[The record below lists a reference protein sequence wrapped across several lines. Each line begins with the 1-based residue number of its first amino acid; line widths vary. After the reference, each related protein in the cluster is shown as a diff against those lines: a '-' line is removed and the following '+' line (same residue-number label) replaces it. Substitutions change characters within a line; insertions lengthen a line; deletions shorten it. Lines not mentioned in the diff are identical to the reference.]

1 MSESY
6 YQIKIKQT
14 KVAHNTKKC
23 FFFKLLLNIKLSKSE
38 LLKTS
43 WIKFNVKK
51 IILFK
56 EILGYIE

>member
-23 FFFKLLLNIKLSKSE
+23 FFQITIK
-38 LLKTS
+38 
-43 WIKFNVKK
+43 
-51 IILFK
+51 
-56 EILGYIE
+56 Y